1 MMYRRPARRPIPVP
15 AGPKRSKG
23 AARAPGSRRV
33 AWVAGAVVVVAGAV
47 VAAVALSLSGG
58 STGVA
63 LGGVALAGRY
73 QVVYQVTTSNAPTSH
88 WEVLTVTDPF
98 DVSDLTY
105 TADPRSGARPSAGSV
120 STYDALYDL
129 RGGRLELVTYRQPAL
144 GSGDQAL
151 VTELGD
157 LTQWGLATRL
167 PGRRTVAGVGCDE
180 LRVSE
185 PPAGPLT
192 PIGRSG
198 HDDLC
203 LTRSGV
209 ELAETWTLGG
219 KVVLRRTAVEVTIGS
234 ADRRIA
240 VGPAPAPAPA
250 SAPAP
255 APAPGSGA
263 PGAEVLVAVSR
274 PAAAT
279 FLLPPPTPSGFE
291 AMPSVHAITHDPTD
305 LTRVADVSDVWAFRR
320 GGALITVEAGT
331 GQTPWND
338 SGVPTRN
345 VLLKKLGPAVTVL
358 RSDGPQVQVQM
369 GGSRWVRV
377 GGTVALAQLVSY
389 ASELVPAG
397 PAA

>member
-1 MMYRRPARRPIPVP
+1 MV
-15 AGPKRSKG
+15 
-23 AARAPGSRRV
+23 
-33 AWVAGAVVVVAGAV
+33 GAVVVVAAAV
-47 VAAVALSLSGG
+47 VAAVGLSLTGG
-58 STGVA
+58 SPGVA
-63 LGGVALAGRY
+63 LGGEALAGRY
-73 QVVYQVTTSNAPTSH
+73 QVVYQVTTSNAPTRR

-105 TADPRSGARPSAGSV
+105 TADPRSGARPAAGSV

-129 RGGRLELVTYRQPAL
+129 RGGRLQLVTYRQPAL

-151 VTELGD
+151 VAELGD
-157 LTQWGLATRL
+157 LTQRGLATRL
-167 PGRRTVAGVGCDE
+167 TGRRTVAGVGCDE

-209 ELAETWTLGG
+209 ELSETWTLGG
-219 KVVLRRTAVEVTIGS
+219 KVVLRRAAVEVTIGS

-240 VGPAPAPAPA
+240 VGPAPAP
-250 SAPAP
+250 
-255 APAPGSGA
+255 GA
-263 PGAEVLVAVSR
+263 PGAEALVAVSR

-279 FLLPPPTPSGFE
+279 FLLAPPTPSGFE

-345 VLLKKLGPAVTVL
+345 VLLKQLGPAVTVL

-369 GGSRWVRV
+369 GGGRWVRV